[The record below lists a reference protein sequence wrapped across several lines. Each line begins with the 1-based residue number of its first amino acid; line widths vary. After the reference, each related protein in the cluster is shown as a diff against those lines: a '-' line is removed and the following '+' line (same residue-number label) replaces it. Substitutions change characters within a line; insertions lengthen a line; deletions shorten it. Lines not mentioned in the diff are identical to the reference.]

1 MFTDI
6 SLAEDLNTK
15 FSDFLKS
22 SNVDVS
28 YLYCINTKGWPCK
41 FYYIYQQSKYDQC
54 AFSSNKS
61 QVGINYFVRVLQQ
74 GAWPLSQ
81 NNLSPLAIPVELEK
95 TVQMVRTIIDNRFVM
110 KYIFVSETAVRFDI
124 IDVLTC
130 ILDIIVTLQYFSTK
144 HSTENNSLV
153 ESLLGSTI
161 WVVVI
166 SSLDI
171 FRKPT
176 SLIWPLSRYLYVNM
190 NHSDQ
195 IPNENCFSL

>member
-1 MFTDI
+1 MIDE
-6 SLAEDLNTK
+6 LAILN
-15 FSDFLKS
+15 
-22 SNVDVS
+22 
-28 YLYCINTKGWPCK
+28 
-41 FYYIYQQSKYDQC
+41 DQF
-54 AFSSNKS
+54 AFSSHKF

-95 TVQMVRTIIDNRFVM
+95 TVQMVRTIIDDKFVM
-110 KYIFVSETAVRFDI
+110 KYIFVSETPVRFDI

-130 ILDIIVTLQYFSTK
+130 ILYIIVTLQYFSTK

-195 IPNENCFSL
+195 LPNEYSL